1 MVHHTHL
8 AFEFSNSRD
17 VTAAAVN
24 QTAASL
30 TSSQLLLTIAIDRRE
45 SWGREERVK
54 IICNGNDL
62 QMFVSILGVRVRVRL
77 IVRVVFVLVLI
88 KIDANY
94 LSHIDYHRS
103 LYN

>member
-1 MVHHTHL
+1 M
-8 AFEFSNSRD
+8 
-17 VTAAAVN
+17 
-24 QTAASL
+24 
-30 TSSQLLLTIAIDRRE
+30 
-45 SWGREERVK
+45 K

-94 LSHIDYHRS
+94 LSHIDYHHS
-103 LYN
+103 